1 MTKYHLPKPNA
12 LQEHI
17 RLKPKD
23 LKKINIAENL
33 ILSTNAPII
42 RAGVMIAKVIWN
54 VAKRLSGM
62 LPDGVSN

>member
-1 MTKYHLPKPNA
+1 MTKYHRPKPNV

-17 RLKPKD
+17 QLKPKD
-23 LKKINIAENL
+23 LKINIAENL

-54 VAKRLSGM
+54 IAKMLSGM
-62 LPDGVSN
+62 LPDGISN